1 MSRWTTYTESDEL
14 EWPRKKLPDFR
25 KVLYM
30 ALSAKAIVT
39 QTLNILRRDYDN
51 DDGSISLIMNPS
63 VDDGYESSVT
73 FDSQ

>member
-1 MSRWTTYTESDEL
+1 MFLIDDVDIKDRCPGEL
-14 EWPRKKLPDFR
+14 L
-25 KVLYM
+25 LYM